1 MIITCNNCN
10 KKFDIDSNLI
20 PDKGRLLQCA
30 SCDHKWFFKKEVLE
44 NTVSPIVEDI
54 DNDNVNVFDQNNPT
68 NNDEINPSDIS
79 KEETEVD
86 TEEKLDEKIE
96 G

>member
-20 PDKGRLLQCA
+20 SDKGRLLQCA

-44 NTVSPIVEDI
+44 KKKISPINESITI
-54 DNDNVNVFDQNNPT
+54 DLSL
-68 NNDEINPSDIS
+68 IHI
-79 KEETEVD
+79 
-86 TEEKLDEKIE
+86 
-96 G
+96 

>member
-30 SCDHKWFFKKEVLE
+30 SCDHKWFFKKEVIE
-44 NTVSPIVEDI
+44 N
-54 DNDNVNVFDQNNPT
+54 DQVKT
-68 NNDEINPSDIS
+68 IRRYFELKSFR
-79 KEETEVD
+79 
-86 TEEKLDEKIE
+86 
-96 G
+96 